1 MHINREFCCR
11 CAYEQLKMNAENVR
25 LSVEN
30 DIHYKR
36 YVVFAIKIFL
46 FSITCCFLSFFLTM
60 LTVSS
65 RLLRHCMSLF
75 LLLSNGTPPN
85 TTNDIVEIN
94 TLSKIQR
101 VSEKEKNQKQ
111 WPNTENVQSQTTH
124 THTHFLYLLTDGFV
138 FGIWGKSTHTHTPE
152 REKNAP
158 LSESEWEKRNDE
170 KKTRSWKITENA
182 CPWIDTRGEWTKR
195 LWPFNFV
202 QEFRLN
208 SSSENSNKCSKLL
221 QIPKLMYCTV
231 CAAYDPENTTKKTQR
246 QERESVFASAI
257 CIVFVYMY
265 VCLRCKFKP

>member
-1 MHINREFCCR
+1 MFVFVYLRHVKACCRLSVILWFKHQSIGMHINREFCCR

-65 RLLRHCMSLF
+65 RLLQHCMSLF
-75 LLLSNGTPPN
+75 FASLEWHSPQY
-85 TTNDIVEIN
+85 NDIVEIN

-138 FGIWGKSTHTHTPE
+138 FGIWGKSTHTHTHQRE
-152 REKNAP
+152 REKK
-158 LSESEWEKRNDE
+158 KR
-170 KKTRSWKITENA
+170 TTE
-182 CPWIDTRGEWTKR
+182 
-195 LWPFNFV
+195 
-202 QEFRLN
+202 
-208 SSSENSNKCSKLL
+208 
-221 QIPKLMYCTV
+221 
-231 CAAYDPENTTKKTQR
+231 
-246 QERESVFASAI
+246 
-257 CIVFVYMY
+257 
-265 VCLRCKFKP
+265 

>member
-65 RLLRHCMSLF
+65 RLLQHCMSLF
-75 LLLSNGTPPN
+75 FASLEWHSPQY
-85 TTNDIVEIN
+85 NDIVEIN

-138 FGIWGKSTHTHTPE
+138 FGIWGKSTHTHTHQ
-152 REKNAP
+152 R
-158 LSESEWEKRNDE
+158 E
-170 KKTRSWKITENA
+170 KKTHHWVRVNEKKE
-182 CPWIDTRGEWTKR
+182 
-195 LWPFNFV
+195 
-202 QEFRLN
+202 
-208 SSSENSNKCSKLL
+208 
-221 QIPKLMYCTV
+221 
-231 CAAYDPENTTKKTQR
+231 TTKKKL
-246 QERESVFASAI
+246 EAE
-257 CIVFVYMY
+257 
-265 VCLRCKFKP
+265 K